1 MRRYDGL
8 AHRSLLSEAGFKP
21 LQAANIKSV
30 RGERILGIP
39 TIQDRF
45 AQVVARLSFEPLVE
59 PEFLNDSYGDRPK
72 KSAIDA
78 VRVTR
83 KTLLVSRL
91 GSGI

>member
-1 MRRYDGL
+1 
-8 AHRSLLSEAGFKP
+8 
-21 LQAANIKSV
+21 
-30 RGERILGIP
+30 
-39 TIQDRF
+39 
-45 AQVVARLSFEPLVE
+45 VVARLSFEPLVE